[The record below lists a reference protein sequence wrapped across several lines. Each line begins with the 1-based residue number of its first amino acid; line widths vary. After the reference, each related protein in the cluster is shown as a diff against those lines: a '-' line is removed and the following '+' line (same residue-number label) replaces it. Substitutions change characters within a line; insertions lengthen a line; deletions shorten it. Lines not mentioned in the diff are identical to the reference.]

1 MLNLSGMS
9 NLSSK
14 PSSGNKNTN
23 GGKFKIKL
31 SDRAIEILALAG
43 AAVLVFAM
51 MYFVTVLF

>member
-1 MLNLSGMS
+1 MS
-9 NLSSK
+9 NLTSK
-14 PSSGNKNTN
+14 PSSGNKSTN
-23 GGKFKIKL
+23 GSKFKLKL

>member
-1 MLNLSGMS
+1 MS

-14 PSSGNKNTN
+14 SSFRNKEQK
-23 GGKFKIKL
+23 GSKFKIKL